1 MIIPL
6 QRAVAVVCLA
16 AVAVLTTGAVPATSE
31 VDPRRDLT
39 VSVVE
44 RVLPTAVNIATAKV
58 VSQEDAWLRFWDPYH
73 RQRPPQSVG
82 YSAGSGVFIDE
93 TGYVLSN
100 EHVVGGADKIW
111 VNPAN
116 STNIYEAVIVG
127 TDARADLA
135 LLKIQGQPGE
145 KFPAIPFAQDDDLLL
160 GETVL
165 AIGNPFTLGGSVSRG
180 ILSSKSRAA
189 PGDAERLDVPNWL
202 QTDASINPGNSGGPL
217 VNLRGELI
225 GVNVAKTAMQGIGFA
240 IPVKQVV
247 ESLSAMITPENSNR
261 RLWFGARV
269 RAGGAALTIL
279 EVAAGSPASQAGLRV
294 GDDILEVNGK
304 KPSGFVNF
312 EEVLAN
318 SEQRDVSLTVRRDGR
333 PQKVTVRMVPL
344 AEVFNAAFIRKKLGL
359 TLQALTPQLARSL
372 GVSGASGFV
381 IANVDPDV
389 PEGLTPGL
397 LVTTVDGQ
405 RPADLV
411 AAARLLEGKQPG
423 QTVRLGLILQQQRGN
438 LVTYR
443 EVAVDL
449 PVRRG
454 R

>member
-1 MIIPL
+1 MINPL
-6 QRAVAVVCLA
+6 QPAGAGVCLA
-16 AVAVLTTGAVPATSE
+16 ALAVLSAGAVPAASE
-31 VDPRRDLT
+31 MDPRRDLT

-44 RVLPTAVNIATAKV
+44 RVLPTAVNIATAKL
-58 VSQEDAWLRFWDPYH
+58 VSQEDAYLRFWNPYYQ
-73 RQRPPQSVG
+73 QRPPQSVG

-100 EHVVGGADKIW
+100 EHVVGGTDKIW

-127 TDARADLA
+127 TDPRADLA
-135 LLKIQGQPGE
+135 LLKIQGKPGE

-165 AIGNPFTLGGSVSRG
+165 AIGNPYTLGGSVSRG

-189 PGDAERLDVPNWL
+189 PGDADRLDVPNWL

-225 GVNVAKTAMQGIGFA
+225 GVNVAKTTLQGIGFA

-279 EVAAGSPASQAGLRV
+279 EVAAGSPASKAGLRV

-304 KPSGFVNF
+304 QPSGFVNF
-312 EEVLAN
+312 EELMAN
-318 SEQRDVSLTVRRDGR
+318 SEQRDVRLTVRRDER
-333 PQKVTVRMVPL
+333 SQKITVRQVPL
-344 AEVFNAAFIRKKLGL
+344 AEVFNAAFIRKRLGL
-359 TLQALTPQLARSL
+359 TLQELTPQLAQSL
-372 GVSGASGFV
+372 GVSGAGGFV
-381 IANVDPDV
+381 IASVDAGM

-397 LVTTVDGQ
+397 LVTTLDG
-405 RPADLV
+405 RKPADLV
-411 AAARLLEGKQPG
+411 AAARLLESKKPG

-443 EVAVDL
+443 EVSLDL
-449 PVRRG
+449 PVRK
-454 R
+454 

>member
-6 QRAVAVVCLA
+6 QRAVAAVCLA
-16 AVAVLTTGAVPATSE
+16 AVTVFTIGAAPVASE
-31 VDPRRDLT
+31 ADPRRDLT

-58 VSQEDAWLRFWDPYH
+58 VSQEDGWLRFWNPYH

-100 EHVVGGADKIW
+100 EHVVAGTDKIW

-116 STNIYEAVIVG
+116 STNIFEAVIVG

-247 ESLSAMITPENSNR
+247 ESLSAMVTPENSNR

-269 RAGGAALTIL
+269 RAGGPALTVL

-312 EEVLAN
+312 EELLAN
-318 SEQRDVSLTVRRDGR
+318 SQRPDVSLTVRRDGR
-333 PQKVTVRMVPL
+333 PQKFTVRMVPL
-344 AEVFNAAFIRKKLGL
+344 AEVFNAVFIRKKLGL

-423 QTVRLGLILQQQRGN
+423 QTVQLGLILQQQRGN

-443 EVAVDL
+443 EAVVEL

>member
-1 MIIPL
+1 MILPL
-6 QRAVAVVCLA
+6 KRSLAGACLATMAVFSAVAALP
-16 AVAVLTTGAVPATSE
+16 LTDKES
-31 VDPRRDLT
+31 DPRRDLT
-39 VSVVE
+39 VAVVE

-100 EHVVGGADKIW
+100 EHVVAGTDKIW

-135 LLKIQGQPGE
+135 LLKIQAKPGE

-180 ILSSKSRAA
+180 ILSSKSRVA
-189 PGDAERLDVPNWL
+189 PGDADRLDVPNWL

-269 RAGGAALTIL
+269 RAGGPALTIL
-279 EVAAGSPASQAGLRV
+279 DVATGSPASEAGLRAD
-294 GDDILEVNGK
+294 DDILEVNGK

-312 EEVLAN
+312 EETLAN
-318 SEQRDVSLTVRRDGR
+318 GERRDVS
-333 PQKVTVRMVPL
+333 
-344 AEVFNAAFIRKKLGL
+344 
-359 TLQALTPQLARSL
+359 
-372 GVSGASGFV
+372 
-381 IANVDPDV
+381 
-389 PEGLTPGL
+389 
-397 LVTTVDGQ
+397 
-405 RPADLV
+405 
-411 AAARLLEGKQPG
+411 
-423 QTVRLGLILQQQRGN
+423 
-438 LVTYR
+438 
-443 EVAVDL
+443 
-449 PVRRG
+449 
-454 R
+454 